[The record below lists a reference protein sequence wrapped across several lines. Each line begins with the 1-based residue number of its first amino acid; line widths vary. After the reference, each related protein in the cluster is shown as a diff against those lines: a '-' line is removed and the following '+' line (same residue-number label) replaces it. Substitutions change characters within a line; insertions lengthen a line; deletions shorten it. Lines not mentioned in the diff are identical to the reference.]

1 MNFEKLIFQKERC
14 ADVPLLC
21 LSDCRGNQLVFVI
34 FFNGRVCI
42 FLLLLH

>member
-21 LSDCRGNQLVFVI
+21 LSDCGGNQLVFVI
-34 FFNGRVCI
+34 SFREM
-42 FLLLLH
+42 FLSHPV